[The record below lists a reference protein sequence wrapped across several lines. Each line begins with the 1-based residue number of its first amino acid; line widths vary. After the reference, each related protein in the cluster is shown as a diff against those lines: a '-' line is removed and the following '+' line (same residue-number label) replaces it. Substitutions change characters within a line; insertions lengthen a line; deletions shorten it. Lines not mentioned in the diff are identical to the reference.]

1 MKNIRNIREEKKLYF
16 ILPEKVA
23 ISETS
28 GYEKVAIIVYLYYP
42 DSLEKYLLYIDRIP
56 EEIKVYIVSSNRKL
70 FDPIMQYIQENKNR
84 RIEFIKKIN
93 RGRDVSA
100 LLVACRKIC
109 LEYEYI
115 CFVHDKQ
122 KKVDV
127 PDAEFELWIENLW
140 GNSLGGE
147 IYIRNLLDLL
157 DTNSKIGV
165 LAPPEPIGVYT
176 NAWYTNAWGKRN
188 FELAVQLAKEL
199 ELNCDLDIEK
209 SPITF
214 GTVFWAKSAALKKIF
229 ERKWRYEDFD
239 DEPLGSETIS
249 HAIERI
255 IGYVAQDAGYE
266 TGTVMS
272 ASYASKLLCYTQK
285 NFSPVYQ
292 IFQNDYCFYNVEEF
306 LEKRK
311 SIYNFCSRNKK
322 IYLYGAGKIG
332 KGCLHLLRAGG
343 YEPTG
348 FIVTRITKQNK
359 DIEGVT
365 IKELDSLNNIENMGI
380 IITVNEKLGEE
391 IEKNLKRKN
400 ISNYIK
406 YRE

>member
-1 MKNIRNIREEKKLYF
+1 M
-16 ILPEKVA
+16 
-23 ISETS
+23 
-28 GYEKVAIIVYLYYP
+28 
-42 DSLEKYLLYIDRIP
+42 
-56 EEIKVYIVSSNRKL
+56 
-70 FDPIMQYIQENKNR
+70 
-84 RIEFIKKIN
+84 
-93 RGRDVSA
+93 
-100 LLVACRKIC
+100 
-109 LEYEYI
+109 
-115 CFVHDKQ
+115 
-122 KKVDV
+122 
-127 PDAEFELWIENLW
+127 
-140 GNSLGGE
+140 
-147 IYIRNLLDLL
+147 
-157 DTNSKIGV
+157 
-165 LAPPEPIGVYT
+165 
-176 NAWYTNAWGKRN
+176 
-188 FELAVQLAKEL
+188 
-199 ELNCDLDIEK
+199 
-209 SPITF
+209 
-214 GTVFWAKSAALKKIF
+214 
-229 ERKWRYEDFD
+229 
-239 DEPLGSETIS
+239 
-249 HAIERI
+249 
-255 IGYVAQDAGYE
+255 
-266 TGTVMS
+266 
-272 ASYASKLLCYTQK
+272 
-285 NFSPVYQ
+285 YQ